1 MGIVTCTCT
10 PFRIR
15 FASLSEALINWIST
29 LEVLLANLF
38 WGFGFTATVWSLQTW
53 SILQILVLRFC
64 IVGFCGLLI
73 ALIVKPKELGRLLKL
88 TFVPALFLITEI
100 VFQVWGLEH
109 TSATKAG
116 FLFGLYIIIVPL
128 LEGFFF
134 KRKIHLYHWMWVF
147 VALLGTFLMIEIDT
161 FEINIG
167 DLLVL
172 VSSLGASLHILSIDK
187 VGKTEKNLFIAN
199 ALQSTWGAILIL
211 PLLLLQNTPWPTEA
225 PLKPLL
231 GLLSLTFGSTF
242 LAFYLQMRA
251 QKNLSASIASVLF
264 LLESPFAAIFGYFLL
279 AERLNSIQ
287 WIGCS
292 LIVIA
297 AAGITTRHFFQPKNL
312 VGQNTMP
319 AETSDI

>member
-1 MGIVTCTCT
+1 ME
-10 PFRIR
+10 FR
-15 FASLSEALINWIST
+15 INWIAT

-38 WGFGFTATVWSLQTW
+38 WGFGFTATVWSLQSW
-53 SILQILVLRFC
+53 SILQILIIRFAV
-64 IVGFCGLLI
+64 VGLCGFII
-73 ALIVKPKELGRLLKL
+73 ALLFKPKELTRLLRL
-88 TFVPALFLITEI
+88 TFIPALFLITEI
-100 VFQVWGLEH
+100 LFQVWGLEH

-134 KRKIHLYHWMWVF
+134 KRKIQLSHWLWVL

-167 DLLVL
+167 DLLIL
-172 VSSLGASLHILSIDK
+172 ISSLGASLHILSIDRL
-187 VGKTEKNLFIAN
+187 GKKEDNLFIAN

-211 PLLLLQNTPWPTEA
+211 PLLLLQNTAWPTEV
-225 PLKPLL
+225 PLKPIL

-279 AERLNSIQ
+279 SERLNSVQ
-287 WIGCS
+287 WLGCA
-292 LIVIA
+292 LIIVA
-297 AAGITTRHFFQPKNL
+297 AAGITTRHFFQTKNSAA
-312 VGQNTMP
+312 QNTMP
-319 AETSDI
+319 AEAVDI